1 MDFRVIV
8 VSVNDCLDPSE
19 AVIDETHALHV
30 KIVASRYTRFN
41 NVPSS
46 KKEKCTVLITTKLM
60 KYLIIIFIYDKLHLN
75 SFFSV
80 VEFQR

>member
-75 SFFSV
+75 SVLSV

>member
-1 MDFRVIV
+1 VDFRVIV

-75 SFFSV
+75 SFLSV

>member
-75 SFFSV
+75 SFLSV

>member
-19 AVIDETHALHV
+19 AVIDEIHALHV
-30 KIVASRYTRFN
+30 EIVASRYTRFN

-46 KKEKCTVLITTKLM
+46 KKEKCSVLVTAKSM

-75 SFFSV
+75 SFLSV

>member
-1 MDFRVIV
+1 VDFRVIV

-30 KIVASRYTRFN
+30 KIAASRCARFN

-75 SFFSV
+75 SFLSV